1 MNKKLIDKLIGVP
14 VVSFLSLFKKKNKR
28 PKEIRNILVIR
39 MFGVGDAVLVSS
51 IIKGLKRKKKLN
63 ISILCTD
70 ETKGIFLLSDA
81 DKVYSLKLLNPLDA
95 LSKIKQLR
103 KEEFDV
109 IIDTETF
116 ANFSS
121 IVQFFLRGKYKLGYS
136 RSVRSKL
143 YDNTIEFNPNTHTF
157 YAFQDL
163 FSSANL
169 DANLKYL
176 LPLNVK
182 KEDETFISNFLSDL
196 LKKEKNVLLIGIH
209 PGTGDTATQRRWMPE
224 RFAELAD
231 YLIEKYG
238 AKVFL
243 SGTPKERELLQ
254 YIAGLMKNK
263 PFIISN
269 LSLSQFVALTKR
281 FDLFISNDTG
291 PMHIAASMGTT
302 TLGLF
307 GPNTPVRWAPLNRK
321 SIYIYHKLP
330 CSPCIQTHLGIVPDK
345 CPLYKSAKCMEQI
358 STEEVKKKVDL
369 LLNRRRKR

>member
-1 MNKKLIDKLIGVP
+1 MNKKLIDKFIGMP
-14 VVSFLSLFKKKNKR
+14 PVSFLSLFKKKNKR
-28 PKEIRNILVIR
+28 PKEIRSILVIR

-63 ISILCTD
+63 ISVLCTD

-81 DKVYSLKLLNPLDA
+81 DKIYSLKLSNPLDII
-95 LSKIKQLR
+95 SKIKQIR

-121 IVQFFLRGKYKLGYS
+121 IIQFFLKGKYKIGYS
-136 RSVRSKL
+136 RSIRSKL
-143 YDNTIEFNPNTHTF
+143 YDDAIEFNPNIHTF
-157 YAFQDL
+157 YTFQDL

-169 DANLKYL
+169 DSNLKYL

-182 KEDETFISNFLSDL
+182 KEDETFISKFLSDL

-209 PGTGDTATQRRWMPE
+209 PGTGDTATHRRWMPE

-231 YLIEKYG
+231 YLIEKYN

-307 GPNTPVRWAPLNRK
+307 GPNTPLRWAPLNRK
-321 SIYIYHKLP
+321 SVYIYHKLP
-330 CSPCIQTHLGIVPDK
+330 CSPCIQTHLGIVPNR
-345 CPLYKSAKCMEQI
+345 CLLYPTAKCMELI
-358 STEEVKKKVDL
+358 SVDEVKNTCERILNKKA
-369 LLNRRRKR
+369 